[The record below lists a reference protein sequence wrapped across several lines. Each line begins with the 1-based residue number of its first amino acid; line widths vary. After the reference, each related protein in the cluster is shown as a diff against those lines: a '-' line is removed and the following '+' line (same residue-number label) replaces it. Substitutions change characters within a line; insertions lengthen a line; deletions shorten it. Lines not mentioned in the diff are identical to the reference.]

1 MMLRWGGEEAAPF
14 RTDIGGKT
22 MTRVTGGAAALLAAS
37 IAATAIV
44 SPAWGQQSYPTKP
57 IRVVLPIPP
66 GAGVDIILRK
76 AGEALLPRLGQ
87 GFVVENKASA
97 NMVTGADAC
106 SKAMPDGYTI
116 CGLSALS
123 LSYNPHTISKLPYD
137 ADKDFTPVVNMFYL
151 LEGIL
156 AKAALPANSVKE
168 LQTFAQKNPGKLNYG
183 TLGPGSTTDISR
195 LWLEEKWNTRIA
207 GIPYKGGPAIVQA
220 LAAGEVD
227 FARIGAY
234 NALGLIKSGKVK
246 ILAVGGSKR
255 PKVMPKVPT
264 LQEVGLEGIPP
275 DRAWWGVFVPAGT
288 SEAVVKRLN
297 SEFVRLFRQRDFA
310 DWLESQLVEI
320 AVGTPDEFAAFIRKD
335 REYARRL
342 VVKYKV
348 PVQ

>member
-1 MMLRWGGEEAAPF
+1 
-14 RTDIGGKT
+14 
-22 MTRVTGGAAALLAAS
+22 
-37 IAATAIV
+37 
-44 SPAWGQQSYPTKP
+44 
-57 IRVVLPIPP
+57 
-66 GAGVDIILRK
+66 VDIILRK
-76 AGEALLPRLGQ
+76 AGEALMPRLGQ
-87 GFVVENKASA
+87 PFVLDNRASA

-106 SKAMPDGYTI
+106 AKAAPDGYTM

-137 ADKDFTPVVNMFYL
+137 ADKDFVPVVNMFWL

-168 LQTFAQKNPGKLNYG
+168 LQALAQKNPGKLNYG

-195 LWLEEKWNTRIA
+195 LWLEEKWNTKLT

-220 LAAGEVD
+220 LASGEVD

-255 PKVMPKVPT
+255 PKIMPKVPT
-264 LQEVGLEGIPP
+264 LDEVGLEGIPP
-275 DRAWWGVFVPAGT
+275 ERAWWGVFVPAGT
-288 SEAVVKRLN
+288 PDAVVKRLN
-297 SEFVRLFRQRDFA
+297 AELVRLFRQPAFA

-320 AVGTPDEFAAFIRKD
+320 AVGPPDEFAAFVRKD
-335 REYARRL
+335 REHARRL

>member
-1 MMLRWGGEEAAPF
+1 
-14 RTDIGGKT
+14 
-22 MTRVTGGAAALLAAS
+22 
-37 IAATAIV
+37 
-44 SPAWGQQSYPTKP
+44 
-57 IRVVLPIPP
+57 
-66 GAGVDIILRK
+66 VDIILRK
-76 AGEALLPRLGQ
+76 AGETLMPRLGQ
-87 GFVVENKASA
+87 PFVLDNRASA

-106 SKAMPDGYTI
+106 AKAAPDGYTI

-137 ADKDFTPVVNMFYL
+137 ADKDFVPVVNMFWL

-156 AKAALPANSVKE
+156 AKAALPATSVKE
-168 LQTFAQKNPGKLNYG
+168 LQALAQKNPGKLNYG

-195 LWLEEKWNTRIA
+195 LWLEERWNTKLT

-220 LAAGEVD
+220 LASGEVD

-255 PKVMPKVPT
+255 PKIMPKVPT
-264 LQEVGLEGIPP
+264 LDEVGLEGIPP
-275 DRAWWGVFVPAGT
+275 ERAWWGVFVPAGT
-288 SEAVVKRLN
+288 TDAVVKRLN
-297 SEFVRLFRQRDFA
+297 AELVRLFRQPAFA

-320 AVGTPDEFAAFIRKD
+320 AVGPPDEFAAFVRKD